1 MSATSEVLTLLGVV
15 VGAAATFGVSTLSER
30 ARYKRELRMRWDTSK
45 RDAYL
50 QYVVAVTQMARAAG
64 QIAGSR
70 GWDGLAIPASG
81 ESALEKLDKA
91 EIDRTGKFENVMLLG
106 DPDCIDAANELNR
119 SAWHMEWLV
128 REIEACT
135 EDSWKEAR
143 EKYVVALNK
152 FHQQARAS
160 LIISG
165 APLIERVV
173 ESPPAF
179 QPPSGRQQEEAGH
192 PNERML
198 ENGEFDASLEIYTN
212 DE

>member
-1 MSATSEVLTLLGVV
+1 VSATSEVLTLLGVV

-70 GWDGLAIPASG
+70 GWDGLAIPAAG
-81 ESALEKLDKA
+81 EGALDRLDKA

-106 DPDCIDAANELNR
+106 DPDCIDAAHELNR
-119 SAWHMEWLV
+119 CAWHMEWLV
-128 REIEACT
+128 RGIEACT

-143 EKYVVALNK
+143 ENYVVALNK
-152 FHQQARAS
+152 FHQRARAS

-173 ESPPAF
+173 ERPPTLR
-179 QPPSGRQQEEAGH
+179 PPSGQHDEAGYH
-192 PNERML
+192 N
-198 ENGEFDASLEIYTN
+198 
-212 DE
+212 

>member
-50 QYVVAVTQMARAAG
+50 QYVIAVTQMARAAG
-64 QIAGSR
+64 QIAGLR
-70 GWDGLAIPASG
+70 GWDGLAIPAAG
-81 ESALEKLDKA
+81 ESALEKLDNA

-106 DPDCIDAANELNR
+106 DPDCIDAAHELNR
-119 SAWHMEWLV
+119 SAWHMEWLA
-128 REIEACT
+128 RGIEACT

-143 EKYVVALNK
+143 EKYVVALNQ
-152 FHQQARAS
+152 FHQRARAS

-173 ESPPAF
+173 ESPPTF
-179 QPPSGRQQEEAGH
+179 QPP
-192 PNERML
+192 P
-198 ENGEFDASLEIYTN
+198 
-212 DE
+212 